1 MTPPHE
7 VLEQMQREWEDRQQ
21 TGSGRMLGIVLAA
34 WLVIIAGIAGVV
46 VWVVVR

>member
-7 VLEQMQREWEDRQQ
+7 VLKKLEREWEDRQQ
-21 TGSGRMLGIVLAA
+21 TGSGRMLGVVLAA
-34 WLVIIAGIAGVV
+34 YLVIIAAVV

>member
-1 MTPPHE
+1 MTPPHQ
-7 VLEQMQREWEDRQQ
+7 VFEQLQREWEDRHA

-34 WLVIIAGIAGVV
+34 YLAIIAGIAGVV